1 MRILTYVL
9 RGFIFFVLVA
19 FAINNQQPV
28 TVNWFFS
35 YAWTAP
41 LVIIVLAAFV
51 AGTVLGVLAMTPAWW
66 RHRRRAKRL
75 ETTVVPAPAALPA
88 APVAPDVTVVRDG
101 L

>member
-41 LVIIVLAAFV
+41 SAS
-51 AGTVLGVLAMTPAWW
+51 AGSQAGSCSRSMT
-66 RHRRRAKRL
+66 RSSSRRSPPSATRSLR
-75 ETTVVPAPAALPA
+75 
-88 APVAPDVTVVRDG
+88 
-101 L
+101 

>member
-51 AGTVLGVLAMTPAWW
+51 AGTAFGVLAMTPAWW
-66 RHRRRAKRL
+66 RHRRRARRL

-88 APVAPDVTVVRDG
+88 ASVAPDMTVVRDG